1 MAQAY
6 HVKNSNDVSVPE
18 KDYDDHE
25 KRGAIFVDETGH
37 QNSAEL
43 TANATGEL
51 LPDATRTSPS

>member
-6 HVKNSNDVSVPE
+6 LVKNSNDVSVPE
-18 KDYDDHE
+18 KDYNDHE
-25 KRGAIFVDETGH
+25 NRGAILVDETGH

-51 LPDATRTSPS
+51 VQGAT